1 MSEPKKYSSARA
13 LELLSCCLAAAL
25 VVWYVFGSAFAE
37 PALADEPLQV
47 VEALCFDSLLGTFHP
62 DNSPGSDKEA
72 TDAPFRYRV
81 QLFSCS
87 SAEVSLGS
95 ASHRLRLVRL
105 TPPTGPPHL
114 PC

>member
-1 MSEPKKYSSARA
+1 MSEPKKYSSARV

-25 VVWYVFGSAFAE
+25 VVYCVFGSAFAE
-37 PALADEPLQV
+37 PVLADEPLQV

-62 DNSPGSDKEA
+62 DTSPGSDTEVA
-72 TDAPFRYRV
+72 DAPFRDRV

-87 SAEVSLGS
+87 NVEVSLGR